1 MTWSHITVDSVFHA
15 FSLGGPMPGM
25 NPQDPN
31 NPPFRP
37 PGPARHG
44 LLGNAPPGYNPMMV
58 GGRPP
63 FPPQG
68 MC

>member
-1 MTWSHITVDSVFHA
+1 
-15 FSLGGPMPGM
+15 MPGM

-68 MC
+68 MF